1 METLNN
7 GGTASLPLTPALQ
20 HPRQQALRR
29 GLVVVPDGFS
39 TPLALSVDEV
49 VSLTSFH
56 TCRESF
62 KAASRR
68 ASMITNASLATC
80 NSDQASLPHVA
91 RLTQPTTTN
100 IEGGRTL
107 GIFLD
112 IKHPRQKMRLF
123 VSKSLPPY

>member
-20 HPRQQALRR
+20 HPRHQALRR

-80 NSDQASLPHVA
+80 NSDQASLPNVA
-91 RLTQPTTTN
+91 RLTQPTSTN
-100 IEGGRTL
+100 IESGRL
-107 GIFLD
+107 AF
-112 IKHPRQKMRLF
+112 
-123 VSKSLPPY
+123 S